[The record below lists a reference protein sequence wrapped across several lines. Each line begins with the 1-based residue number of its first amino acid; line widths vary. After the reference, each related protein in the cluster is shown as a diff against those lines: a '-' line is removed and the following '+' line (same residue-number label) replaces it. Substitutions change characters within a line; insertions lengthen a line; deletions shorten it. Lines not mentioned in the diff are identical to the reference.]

1 MKMNIGSTL
10 IDQSETALNGAVA
23 RMFIVAGIPDTA

>member
-10 IDQSETALNGAVA
+10 SVQSETALKGAVA
-23 RMFIVAGIPDTA
+23 RMFMVAGMPDTA